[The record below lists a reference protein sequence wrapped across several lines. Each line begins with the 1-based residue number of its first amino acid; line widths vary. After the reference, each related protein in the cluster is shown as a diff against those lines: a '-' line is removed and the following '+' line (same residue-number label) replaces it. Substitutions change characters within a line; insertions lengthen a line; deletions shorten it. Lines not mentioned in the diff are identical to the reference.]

1 MDVDLSQLLS
11 GGRDAYE
18 RGDYA
23 KAEELL
29 GRALE
34 HGAGAYA
41 DVHHVLGVI
50 YHSWGMFSKAR
61 SAFEDALRI
70 NPSYTEAALNLSIT
84 YNDLGRYAEAQE
96 VLRKAFPDQD
106 DGSPTALTKAKIAN
120 MHAAVGDAYRS
131 ADLPKEAAVEYRRA
145 LGLCPHFVDIRRRL
159 SDALSDAG
167 DEDGAIEELRLALR
181 DNPNFVPAMLQLGL
195 LLSARKQEEP
205 ARKIL
210 ERVLELR
217 PGHERALTYLRML
230 EPLEAGDAS
239 E

>member
-1 MDVDLSQLLS
+1 MDQDLSQILS
-11 GGRDAYE
+11 AGREAYE

-23 KAEELL
+23 KAEEVLAQ
-29 GRALE
+29 ALE
-34 HGAGAYA
+34 QGAGAYA
-41 DVHHVLGVI
+41 DVHHMLGVV

-61 SAFEDALRI
+61 GAFEDALRI

-96 VLRKAFPDQD
+96 VLKRAFPPE
-106 DGSPTALTKAKIAN
+106 DGSAPTTLTKAKIAN

-131 ADLPKEAAVEYRRA
+131 ADLPKEAALEYRRA

-159 SDALSDAG
+159 SDALADAG
-167 DEDGAIEELRLALR
+167 DEDQAIEELRLALR
-181 DNPNFVPAMLQLGL
+181 DNPNFVPALLQLGL
-195 LLSARKQEEP
+195 LLSARKQEDA
-205 ARKIL
+205 ARKTL

-230 EPLEAGDAS
+230 DPLEAEDSS